1 MSVKVS
7 RVRTRVPVSTSLPDL
22 PVHVDSVSVRINK
35 ISQIVGAIDIR
46 FKRYHWL
53 LLSEALNSF

>member
-22 PVHVDSVSVRINK
+22 PVHVDSVSV
-35 ISQIVGAIDIR
+35 ISID
-46 FKRYHWL
+46 
-53 LLSEALNSF
+53 LSDSRAN